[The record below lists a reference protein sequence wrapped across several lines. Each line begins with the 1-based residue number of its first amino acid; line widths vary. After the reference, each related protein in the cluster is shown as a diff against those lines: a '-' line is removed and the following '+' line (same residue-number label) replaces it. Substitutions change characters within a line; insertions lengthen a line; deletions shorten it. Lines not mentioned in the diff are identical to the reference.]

1 MKLGEARRRNQRRV
15 PNGARRFSSFINM
28 QTGAHSL
35 ISTPPEPCGCDTIE
49 LMMGY
54 YGCGGSMM
62 GWGGGLAGSLGLLTW
77 LVFLVA
83 GVLLC
88 IWLWQQITKK
98 ISV

>member
-1 MKLGEARRRNQRRV
+1 
-15 PNGARRFSSFINM
+15 
-28 QTGAHSL
+28 
-35 ISTPPEPCGCDTIE
+35 
-49 LMMGY
+49 MGY